1 DRLAEYRHQALTAL
15 QEPILHGYH
24 TGVLR
29 FVRRRRW
36 PRGMD
41 RVGHPQLR
49 EGAAGPGRTGR
60 SRNSARPVPGRAGRG
75 PLMPGLI
82 GDDGFRSV
90 AEAAL
95 ELRGVD
101 GIEVLFTHEWGG
113 LTRFANSEIHQSTV
127 REDTGIRVRV
137 VSKGR
142 TGVASSNDFSP
153 SGAR

>member
-1 DRLAEYRHQALTAL
+1 
-15 QEPILHGYH
+15 
-24 TGVLR
+24 
-29 FVRRRRW
+29 
-36 PRGMD
+36 
-41 RVGHPQLR
+41 
-49 EGAAGPGRTGR
+49 
-60 SRNSARPVPGRAGRG
+60 
-75 PLMPGLI
+75 MPGLI

-90 AEAAL
+90 AAAAL

-127 REDTGIRVRV
+127 REDTGLRVRV

-153 SGAR
+153 SGARAAAKSAKEMADELRATSPWKSLASHMPPQIDL